1 MNGNVF
7 GVIVYYEFNVVV
19 VVVVDFGMDV
29 FFIIN

>member
-19 VVVVDFGMDV
+19 VVVDFGMDV